1 MQPPLRSSMHHK
13 YRAIVLNLSA
23 CCIALVGFSHAFGQ
37 VAPAPK
43 SLPLPRQSL
52 PPQSV
57 TPQSVT
63 PQAASQLQPSLP
75 SQTAAVNPAAAPQVA
90 APQVAATTVAAL
102 ESGRQLEQER
112 RWQEAIQ
119 VYEKALKQD
128 LRNKD
133 LTERL
138 QISRVH
144 LDVNRR
150 YSDRSFLETV
160 ERSTPA
166 DALEMYTDVLT
177 KLEAY
182 YVEPIDFYK
191 LALHGTA
198 YLEVA
203 LTERDFL
210 ATHLRNAN
218 AEAVENFRRQIHRA
232 VFGKRIGSIDELKA
246 VSAQVANLAQQNIG
260 LHPTAT
266 LYEFVAGSVG
276 MLDPY
281 SALLT
286 PGEYREIMSQ
296 IEGNLI
302 GLGVELWAEGQ
313 ELRIVDVFKGSPAA
327 EAGLQAGHYILEV
340 DGNPVVQIGGKKAA
354 DMLRGPEGSKVQL
367 VISAGGDQSVALEI
381 ARKRVDIPSVSIA
394 EMRDGNVGYVRIT
407 NFQKTTVHEVSVA
420 MFQLSR
426 AGMKSLVV
434 DLRRN
439 PGGLLDSAV
448 ELADEF
454 LARGGIVSTR
464 GRNGQ
469 ENRNYTARAP
479 GTWDIPLVVLIDGDS
494 ASASEIFAGAIRDHD
509 RGYVVGQVSYGKG
522 SVQGVF
528 PNDRGIGGL
537 RLTVSKFYSPS
548 GAAIS
553 AKGITPHVIIPE
565 ETASAPQSLTSLR
578 PPMNRALPNG
588 NARTADG
595 NGTIDGSGSS
605 RLQGQ
610 KLVATL
616 APDGIAPEG
625 LASDAIDA
633 NRVGNPTGIALT
645 AQRPGYDSSETG
657 AAPKQPADRTL
668 EKGLELARDLAARG
682 R

>member
-1 MQPPLRSSMHHK
+1 MQPPLRSSMHQK

-43 SLPLPRQSL
+43 SLPLPAQSL
-52 PPQSV
+52 PAQPLAPQ
-57 TPQSVT
+57 P
-63 PQAASQLQPSLP
+63 ASQAQSPLP
-75 SQTAAVNPAAAPQVA
+75 SKTAATTP
-90 APQVAATTVAAL
+90 VAATTIAAL
-102 ESGRQLEQER
+102 ETGRQLEQER

-133 LTERL
+133 LSERL

-150 YSDRSFLETV
+150 YSDRSFIETV

-203 LTERDFL
+203 LTEREFL
-210 ATHLRNAN
+210 ATHLRSAN
-218 AEAVENFRRQIHRA
+218 AEAVENFRRQVHRA

-246 VSAQVANLAQQNIG
+246 VSAQVATLAQQSIG

-266 LYEFVAGSVG
+266 LYEFVAGSAG

-340 DGNPVVQIGGKKAA
+340 DGNPVAQIGGKKAA

-394 EMRDGNVGYVRIT
+394 EMRDGNVGYIRIT

-426 AGMKSLVV
+426 AGMKSLVI

-469 ENRNYTARAP
+469 ENRNYTARVP

-553 AKGITPHVIIPE
+553 SKGITPHVIIPE
-565 ETASAPQSLTSLR
+565 EVTNAPQSLTSLR

-588 NARTADG
+588 NANTTDG
-595 NGTIDGSGSS
+595 GGTMDGSGSFRS
-605 RLQGQ
+605 QGQ
-610 KLVATL
+610 KLVTAI
-616 APDGIAPEG
+616 APDGLDG
-625 LASDAIDA
+625 IDA
-633 NRVGNPTGIALT
+633 NRAGSQTGIALT
-645 AQRPGYDSSETG
+645 AQRPGYDSNNTG

>member
-1 MQPPLRSSMHHK
+1 MQPPLRSSMHQK
-13 YRAIVLNLSA
+13 YRSIVFNLSA

-43 SLPLPRQSL
+43 SLPVPVPSTSQS
-52 PPQSV
+52 
-57 TPQSVT
+57 
-63 PQAASQLQPSLP
+63 PSALP
-75 SQTAAVNPAAAPQVA
+75 SQTVVPGQT
-90 APQVAATTVAAL
+90 VAATTVAAL
-102 ESGRQLEQER
+102 DTGRQLEQER

-150 YSDRSFLETV
+150 YSDRSFIETV

-203 LTERDFL
+203 LTEREFL

-218 AEAVENFRRQIHRA
+218 AEGVENFRRQVHRA

-246 VSAQVANLAQQNIG
+246 VSAQVATLAQQNIG

-327 EAGLQAGHYILEV
+327 EAGLQGGHYILEV
-340 DGNPVVQIGGKKAA
+340 DGNPVAQIGGKKAA

-381 ARKRVDIPSVSIA
+381 ARKRVEIPSVSVS
-394 EMRDGNVGYVRIT
+394 EMRDGNVGYIRIT

-479 GTWDIPLVVLIDGDS
+479 GTWDIPLIVLIDGDS

-553 AKGITPHVIIPE
+553 AKGITPHVLIPDE
-565 ETASAPQSLTSLR
+565 PANAPQSLTSLR
-578 PPMNRALPNG
+578 PPMSRALPKG
-588 NARTADG
+588 NTK
-595 NGTIDGSGSS
+595 TIDGNDSS

-610 KLVATL
+610 KLVTSL
-616 APDGIAPEG
+616 TPEGIAPEHP
-625 LASDAIDA
+625 ASDAIDA
-633 NRVGNPTGIALT
+633 DRFGNQTGNSLT
-645 AQRPGYDSSETG
+645 AQRPGFDNNFG
-657 AAPKQPADRTL
+657 AVPKQPADRTL
-668 EKGLELARDLAARG
+668 EKGLELARDLATRG